1 MALGKHDGIM
11 LFEGP
16 DEVCREAGR
25 APWGAGGGRVR
36 VLVPDDRS
44 GAVTRIFV
52 TEDLSEPFDLGL

>member
-25 APWGAGGGRVR
+25 APWGAGRRGG
-36 VLVPDDRS
+36 LVADDRS

-52 TEDLSEPFDLGL
+52 TEDLSEPLDLGL